1 MDILSLI
8 SKFQTGEIER
18 KTNEKVG
25 PGLLVFPIASE
36 SIKQQKINKIIRNYN
51 FS

>member
-1 MDILSLI
+1 MNGYSEPYFKI
-8 SKFQTGEIER
+8 SQIGEIER

-36 SIKQQKINKIIRNYN
+36 SIKQQQKINK
-51 FS
+51 